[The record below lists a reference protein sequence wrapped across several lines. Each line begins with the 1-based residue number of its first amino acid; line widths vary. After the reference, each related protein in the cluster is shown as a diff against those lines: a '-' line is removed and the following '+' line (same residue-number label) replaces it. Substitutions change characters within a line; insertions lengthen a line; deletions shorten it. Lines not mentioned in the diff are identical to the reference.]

1 MSVKSNKEVETNKHE
16 LEIEISAEA
25 FEAAVEK
32 AYQTKKKNITVPG
45 FRKGKATR
53 KIIEKEYG
61 EGVFYEDAVNA
72 LVPGEVDT
80 AVAEAGFELVTRPDV
95 EVVSVDKEKGLEIKV
110 TCITKPEVKIEK
122 YKGLE
127 ATKTVN
133 AVTDEDIDKDIENL
147 RQKGMRIIDVDNRPC
162 KNGDDVVID
171 FDGYQNGVPF
181 EGGKAEKFTLS
192 LGSGQFI
199 PGFEEQVCGHSIGEE
214 FDINVTFPEDYG
226 AEELAGKDAVFK
238 IKLHEIKAKELPE
251 LDDDFVKDTTEFDTV
266 EQLKEDVKKKLEDA
280 EEKKA
285 DSEVEG
291 ALFDQIIDNVEG
303 EIPEVMYDN
312 RVEEMIQDMSQR
324 LTQQG
329 ISLDMYL
336 QYTGSDMDT
345 LRKTYREQAEKQV
358 KLRLALEQIVKA
370 ENIEVPDD
378 DVEEEFKKMADNY
391 KMDIEQVKSYVT
403 ADALKM
409 DLAVAKAADLV
420 KDSAKIK

>member
-1 MSVKSNKEVETNKHE
+1 MSLKSNKEVETNKHE

-32 AYQTKKKNITVPG
+32 AYQSKKKNISVPG

-110 TCITKPEVKIEK
+110 TCITKPEVKIEN
-122 YKGLE
+122 YKGLT
-127 ATKTVN
+127 ATKNVK
-133 AVTDEDIDKDIENL
+133 AVTDEDIDKDIDNL

-162 KNGDDVVID
+162 QNGDDVVID
-171 FDGYQNGVPF
+171 FDGYKDGVPF

-199 PGFEEQVCGHSIGEE
+199 PGFEEQVCGHSIGDE
-214 FDINVTFPEDYG
+214 FDINVTFPEEYG

-266 EQLKEDVKKKLEDA
+266 DQLKDDVRKKLEEA

-291 ALFDQIIDNVEG
+291 ALFDQIIDNIEG
-303 EIPEVMYDN
+303 EIPEVMYEN

-324 LTQQG
+324 LAQQG

-336 QYTGSDMDT
+336 QYTGSDMET

-358 KLRLALEQIVKA
+358 KLRLALEQIAKE
-370 ENIEVPDD
+370 ENIEVTDEET
-378 DVEEEFKKMADNY
+378 EEEFKKMADNY

-403 ADALKM
+403 ADALKK
-409 DLAVAKAADLV
+409 DLAVGKAAELI
-420 KDSAKIK
+420 KNSAKIK

>member
-1 MSVKSNKEVETNKHE
+1 MSLKSNKEIEKNKYE
-16 LEIEISAEA
+16 LEIEISGEA
-25 FEAAVEK
+25 FEAAIEK
-32 AYQTKKKNITVPG
+32 AYQSKKKNITVPG

-80 AVAEAGFELVTRPDV
+80 AVSEAGLELVTRPDV
-95 EVVSVDKEKGLEIKV
+95 EVVSVDKEKGVEIKV
-110 TCITKPEVKIEK
+110 TCITKPEVKIEN

-127 ATKTVN
+127 ATKTVK
-133 AVTDEDIDKDIENL
+133 AVTDEDIDKDIDNL
-147 RQKGMRIIDVDNRPC
+147 RQKGMRIIDIDNRPC
-162 KNGDDVVID
+162 QSGDDVVID
-171 FDGYQNGVPF
+171 FDGYKDGVPF

-199 PGFEEQVCGHSIGEE
+199 PGFEDQVCGHSIGDE

-266 EQLKEDVKKKLEDA
+266 EQLKEDVKRKLEEA

-285 DSEVEG
+285 DSEVES

-303 EIPEVMYDN
+303 EIPEVMYEN
-312 RVEEMIQDMSQR
+312 RVDEMIQDMSQR
-324 LTQQG
+324 LAPQG
-329 ISLDMYL
+329 ISLEMYL
-336 QYTGSDMDT
+336 QYTGSDMET
-345 LRKTYREQAEKQV
+345 LKKTYREQAEKQV
-358 KLRLALEQIVKA
+358 KLRLALEQIVKT
-370 ENIEVPDD
+370 ENIEVSDD
-378 DVEEEFKKMADNY
+378 EAEEEFKKMADTY
-391 KMDIEQVKSYVT
+391 KMDVEQVKSYVT
-403 ADALKM
+403 SDALKM
-409 DLAVAKAADLV
+409 DLAVGKAADLV

>member
-25 FEAAVEK
+25 FEAAIEK
-32 AYQTKKKNITVPG
+32 AYQSKKKNISVPG

-53 KIIEKEYG
+53 KLIEKEYG

-80 AVAEAGFELVTRPDV
+80 AIDNAGLELVTRPDV
-95 EVVSVDKEKGLEIKV
+95 EVISVDKGKGIEIKV
-110 TCITKPEVKIEK
+110 TCITKPEVKIEN

-127 ATKTVN
+127 ATKTVK
-133 AVTDEDIDKDIENL
+133 AVTDEDIDKDIDNL

-162 KNGDDVVID
+162 QNGDDVVID
-171 FDGYQNGVPF
+171 FDGYQDGVPF

-199 PGFEEQVCGHSIGEE
+199 PGFEEQVCGHSIGDE
-214 FDINVTFPEDYG
+214 FDINVTFPEEYG
-226 AEELAGKDAVFK
+226 AAELAGKDAVFK
-238 IKLHEIKAKELPE
+238 IKLHEIKTKELPE
-251 LDDDFVKDTTEFDTV
+251 LDDEFVKDTTEFDTV
-266 EQLKEDVKKKLEDA
+266 EQLKEDVKKRLEEA

-291 ALFDQIIDNVEG
+291 ALFDQIIDNIEG
-303 EIPEVMYDN
+303 EIPEVMYEN
-312 RVEEMIQDMSQR
+312 RVEEMIQDMTQR
-324 LTQQG
+324 LAPQG

-336 QYTGSDMDT
+336 QFTGSDMDT

-358 KLRLALEQIVKA
+358 KLRLALEQIAKT
-370 ENIEVPDD
+370 ENIEVSDD
-378 DVEEEFKKMADNY
+378 EVEEEFNKMADNY
-391 KMDIEQVKSYVT
+391 KMDIQQVKLYVT
-403 ADALKM
+403 PDALKT
-409 DLAVAKAADLV
+409 DIAVGKAAELV

>member
-1 MSVKSNKEVETNKHE
+1 MSLKSNKEVETNKHE

-25 FEAAVEK
+25 FEAAIEK
-32 AYQTKKKNITVPG
+32 AYQSKKKNISVPG

-53 KIIEKEYG
+53 KLIEKEYG

-80 AVAEAGFELVTRPDV
+80 AVEEAGFELVTRPDV
-95 EVVSVDKEKGLEIKV
+95 EVISVDKEKGIEIKV

-127 ATKTVN
+127 ATKTVK
-133 AVTDEDIDKDIENL
+133 AVTDEDIDKDIDSL
-147 RQKGMRIIDVDNRPC
+147 RQKGLRIIDVDDRPC
-162 KNGDDVVID
+162 QNGDDVVID
-171 FDGYQNGVPF
+171 FDGYQDGVPF

-199 PGFEEQVCGHSIGEE
+199 PGFEDQVCGHSIGDE
-214 FDINVTFPEDYG
+214 FDINVTFPEEYG
-226 AEELAGKDAVFK
+226 AAELAGKDAVFK

-251 LDDDFVKDTTEFDTV
+251 LDDEFVKDTTEFDTV
-266 EQLKEDVKKKLEDA
+266 DELREDVKKRLEEA

-303 EIPEVMYDN
+303 EIPEVMYEN
-312 RVEEMIQDMSQR
+312 RVEEMIQEMSQR
-324 LTQQG
+324 LAPQG

-336 QYTGSDMDT
+336 QFTGSDMDT

-358 KLRLALEQIVKA
+358 KLRLALEQIVNA
-370 ENIEVPDD
+370 EEIEVSDD
-378 DVEEEFKKMADNY
+378 EVEEEFKKMAEAY
-391 KMDIEQVKSYVT
+391 KMDVQQVKLYVT
-403 ADALKM
+403 ADALKK
-409 DLAVAKAADLV
+409 DLAVGKAAELV

>member
-1 MSVKSNKEVETNKHE
+1 MSVKSNKEIETNKYE
-16 LEIEISAEA
+16 LEIEISPES
-25 FEAAVEK
+25 FEAAIEK
-32 AYQTKKKNITVPG
+32 AYQSKKKSISVPG

-95 EVVSVDKEKGLEIKV
+95 EVVSIDREKGLEIKV

-127 ATKTVN
+127 TTKNVK
-133 AVTDEDIDKDIENL
+133 AVTEEDIDKDIDNL
-147 RQKGMRIIDVDNRPC
+147 RQKGMRIIDIDDRPC
-162 KNGDDVVID
+162 QNGDDVVID
-171 FDGYQNGVPF
+171 FEGYQDGVPF

-199 PGFEEQVCGHSIGEE
+199 PGFEEQVCGHSIGDE
-214 FDINVTFPEDYG
+214 FDINVTFPEEYG
-226 AEELAGKDAVFK
+226 AENLAGKDAVFK
-238 IKLHEIKAKELPE
+238 IRLHEIKAKELPT

-266 EQLKEDVKKKLEDA
+266 EQLREDVKRRLEEA

-285 DSEVEG
+285 DSEVES
-291 ALFDQIIDNVEG
+291 ALFDQIIDSVEG
-303 EIPEVMYDN
+303 EIPEVMYEN
-312 RVEEMIQDMSQR
+312 RVEEMIQDMTQR
-324 LTQQG
+324 LAPQG

-358 KLRLALEQIVKA
+358 KLRLALEQIAK
-370 ENIEVPDD
+370 EESIEVSD
-378 DVEEEFKKMADNY
+378 EETEQEFSKMADNY
-391 KMDIEQVKSYVT
+391 KMDVEQVKSYVT
-403 ADALKM
+403 DDALKK
-409 DLAVAKAADLV
+409 DLAVAKAAELV
-420 KDSAKIK
+420 KNSAKIK

>member
-1 MSVKSNKEVETNKHE
+1 MSIRSNKEIEANKHE
-16 LEIEISAEA
+16 LEIDISGEA
-25 FEAAVEK
+25 FEAAIEK
-32 AYQTKKKNITVPG
+32 AYQSKKKNISVPG

-80 AVAEAGFELVTRPDV
+80 AVAEAGFELVARPDV

-127 ATKTVN
+127 ATKTVKD
-133 AVTDEDIDKDIENL
+133 VTDEDIDKDIENL
-147 RQKGMRIIDVDNRPC
+147 RQKGMRIIDVDDRPC
-162 KNGDDVVID
+162 QNGDDVVID
-171 FDGYQNGVPF
+171 FDGYKDGVPF

-199 PGFEEQVCGHSIGEE
+199 PGFEDQVCGHSIGDE
-214 FDINVTFPEDYG
+214 FDINVTFPEEYG

-266 EQLKEDVKKKLEDA
+266 EQLKESVKKKLEDA

-312 RVEEMIQDMSQR
+312 RVDEMIQDMSQR
-324 LTQQG
+324 LAPQG

-358 KLRLALEQIVKA
+358 KLRLALEQIAKT
-370 ENIEVPDD
+370 EDIEVTDEET
-378 DVEEEFKKMADNY
+378 EEEFKKMADNY
-391 KMDIEQVKSYVT
+391 KMDVEQVKSYVT
-403 ADALKM
+403 SDALKK
-409 DLAVAKAADLV
+409 DIAVGKAAELI

>member
-1 MSVKSNKEVETNKHE
+1 MSIRSNKEIEANKHE
-16 LEIEISAEA
+16 LEIDISGEA
-25 FEAAVEK
+25 FEAAIEK
-32 AYQTKKKNITVPG
+32 AYQSKRKNISVPG

-80 AVAEAGFELVTRPDV
+80 AVAEAGFELVARPDV

-127 ATKTVN
+127 ATKTVKD
-133 AVTDEDIDKDIENL
+133 VTDEDIDKDIENL
-147 RQKGMRIIDVDNRPC
+147 RQKGMRIIDVDDRPC
-162 KNGDDVVID
+162 QNGDDVVID
-171 FDGYQNGVPF
+171 FDGYKDGVPF

-199 PGFEEQVCGHSIGEE
+199 PGFEDQVCGHSIGDE
-214 FDINVTFPEDYG
+214 FDINVTFPEEYG

-266 EQLKEDVKKKLEDA
+266 EQLKESVKKKLEDA

-312 RVEEMIQDMSQR
+312 RVDEMIQDMSQR
-324 LTQQG
+324 LAPQG

-358 KLRLALEQIVKA
+358 KLILALEQIAKT
-370 ENIEVPDD
+370 EDIEVTDEET
-378 DVEEEFKKMADNY
+378 EEEFKKMADNY
-391 KMDIEQVKSYVT
+391 KMDVEQVKSYVT
-403 ADALKM
+403 SDALKK
-409 DLAVAKAADLV
+409 DIAVGKAAELI

>member
-162 KNGDDVVID
+162 QNGDDVVID

-291 ALFDQIIDNVEG
+291 ALFDQIIDSVEG

-324 LTQQG
+324 LAQQG
-329 ISLDMYL
+329 ISLEVYL

>member
-1 MSVKSNKEVETNKHE
+1 MSIRSNKEIEANKHE
-16 LEIEISAEA
+16 LEIDISGEA
-25 FEAAVEK
+25 FEAAIEK
-32 AYQTKKKNITVPG
+32 AYQSKRKNISVPG

-80 AVAEAGFELVTRPDV
+80 AVAEAGFELVARPDV

-127 ATKTVN
+127 ATKTVKD
-133 AVTDEDIDKDIENL
+133 VTDEDIDKDIENL
-147 RQKGMRIIDVDNRPC
+147 RQKGMRIIDVDDRPC
-162 KNGDDVVID
+162 QNGDDVVID
-171 FDGYQNGVPF
+171 FDGYKDGVPF

-199 PGFEEQVCGHSIGEE
+199 PGFEDQVCGHSIGDE
-214 FDINVTFPEDYG
+214 FDINVTFPEEYG

-266 EQLKEDVKKKLEDA
+266 EQLKESVKKKLEDA

-312 RVEEMIQDMSQR
+312 RVDEMIQDMSQR
-324 LTQQG
+324 LAPQG

-358 KLRLALEQIVKA
+358 KLRLALEQIAKT
-370 ENIEVPDD
+370 EDIEVTDEET
-378 DVEEEFKKMADNY
+378 EEEFKKMADNY
-391 KMDIEQVKSYVT
+391 KMDVEQVKSYVT
-403 ADALKM
+403 SDALKK
-409 DLAVAKAADLV
+409 DIAVGKAAELI

>member
-1 MSVKSNKEVETNKHE
+1 MSVKSNKEIETNKHE

-25 FEAAVEK
+25 FEAAIEK
-32 AYQTKKKNITVPG
+32 AYQKQKKNISVPG

-53 KIIEKEYG
+53 KLIEKEYG
-61 EGVFYEDAVNA
+61 EGVFFEDAVNA

-95 EVVSVDKEKGLEIKV
+95 EVVSVDKENGIELKV
-110 TCITKPEVKIEK
+110 TCITKPEVTIKK

-127 ATKTVN
+127 ATKTVKD
-133 AVTDEDIDKDIENL
+133 VTDEDVNKDIDNL
-147 RQKGMRIIDVDNRPC
+147 RQKGMRIIDVDDRAC
-162 KNGDDVVID
+162 QNGDDVVID
-171 FDGYQNGVPF
+171 FDGYKDGVPF

-199 PGFEEQVCGHSIGEE
+199 PGFEDQVCGHSIGDE
-214 FDINVTFPEDYG
+214 FDINVTFPEEYG
-226 AEELAGKDAVFK
+226 AEDLAGQDAVFK

-266 EQLKEDVKKKLEDA
+266 DELKADIKKKLEEA

-291 ALFDQIIDNVEG
+291 NLFDQVIDNVEG
-303 EIPEVMYDN
+303 EIPGVMYEN
-312 RVEEMIQDMSQR
+312 RVDEMIQDMTQR
-324 LTQQG
+324 LAPQG
-329 ISLDMYL
+329 ISLEMYL

-345 LRKTYREQAEKQV
+345 LKKTYREQAEKQV
-358 KLRLALEQIVKA
+358 KLRLALEKIAADEK
-370 ENIEVPDD
+370 IEVSDD
-378 DVEEEFKKMADNY
+378 EVEEEFKKMADAY
-391 KMDIEQVKSYVT
+391 KMDVDQVKLYVT
-403 ADALKM
+403 PDALKK
-409 DLAVAKAADLV
+409 DVAVGKAVELI